1 MDAFGYSRVS
11 SLDQLQGSGLNR
23 QAQIIRSYCKQ
34 NKLHLKRIYEE
45 KGISGTLQNRPEFS
59 ELVSACQLEGVKI
72 VVIESLDRL
81 ARGLQVQLHLTTWLC
96 SKSIELISAQTGEN
110 ISKALLED
118 PMRKALVHI
127 QGVFAELEK
136 ELLVKRMEKGRQ
148 IIREQGHRNGKPLQ
162 LARNGNYKVEGP
174 IYLTERMPGLLN
186 RILELNKQKTQKV
199 KIVKVLYEEGFKTRN
214 NTPLSIS
221 SINRIL
227 KDNGIIKTPRI
238 IPHFLGVQPG

>member
-1 MDAFGYSRVS
+1 MDTFGYSRVS

-34 NKLHLKRIYEE
+34 NKLHLVRIYEE
-45 KGISGTLQNRPEFS
+45 KGISGTIKNRPAFS
-59 ELVSACQLEGVKI
+59 ELISSCQIEGVKI

-81 ARGLQVQLHLTTWLC
+81 ARELQVQLHLTTWLS
-96 SKSIELISAQTGEN
+96 SKSIQLISAQTAEN
-110 ISKALLED
+110 ISKALLDD
-118 PMRKALVHI
+118 PMRKALVNI

-148 IIREQGHRNGKPLQ
+148 IIREQGHRNGVPLQ
-162 LARNGNYKVEGP
+162 VARNGNYKVEGP
-174 IYLTERMPGLLN
+174 IYLTERMPNLLN
-186 RILELNKQKTQKV
+186 RILKLNQQKIQKV
-199 KIVKVLYEEGFKTRN
+199 QMVKILYKEGFKTRN

-227 KDNGIIKTPRI
+227 KDNGILKPQRI
-238 IPHFLGVQPG
+238 IPHFPKVQLG